1 MDETD
6 AASWAEAICSTV
18 AAACAAHGLPVPQLI
33 IEPGRWIV
41 GPSAVAL
48 YTVGSIKRIPGVR
61 TYVAVDGGM
70 ADNPRPALYQATY
83 TAEIANR
90 LPTDEPEAVRVA
102 GRYCESGDILIDTVG
117 LPGVSV
123 GDLLA
128 VPAAGAYQLSMASNY
143 NAVPRPAVV
152 LIDDGEAK
160 LIRRRERYEDV
171 FAMEVTA

>member
-1 MDETD
+1 M
-6 AASWAEAICSTV
+6 
-18 AAACAAHGLPVPQLI
+18 AACGVHGLATPQLI

-41 GPSAVAL
+41 GPAAVAL

-70 ADNPRPALYQATY
+70 ADNPRPALYSASY
-83 TAEIANR
+83 TAAIANR
-90 LPTDEPEAVRVA
+90 EATGETEGVRVA
-102 GRYCESGDILIDTVG
+102 GRYCESGDILIDEVG
-117 LPGVSV
+117 LPGVAV

-128 VPAAGAYQLSMASNY
+128 MPAAGAYQLSMASNY

-152 LIDDGEAK
+152 LLDGDEAK

-171 FAMEVTA
+171 FAMDVVG